1 MPRVLLI
8 VNDIE
13 SGPRRL
19 TQWLI
24 DEHLDIDVRVGA
36 AGTIPEPEALGD
48 YDGLIMLGGGYMP
61 DDTSGAPWLA
71 REAELVSRALGTG
84 MPQLGICLGGQL
96 IAHVGGG
103 AVEAS
108 SGAPEKGS
116 TPITLTKAA
125 AADPLFG
132 GLRTE
137 TAFIESHVDRIT
149 RLPEDAVL
157 LARSEACELQAF
169 RLGEAA
175 WGLQFHPEAG
185 PENVRSWDAGELAAL
200 GFDKEELIVAAEA
213 AQPSTEVDARAMIA
227 GFATLLRHPETSI
240 PEGS

>member
-36 AGTIPEPEALGD
+36 AGSVPEPAALAD
-48 YDGLIMLGGGYMP
+48 YDGMIMLGGGYMP
-61 DDTSGAPWLA
+61 DDTAGAPWLGP
-71 REAELVSRALGTG
+71 EADLVRHALDRG

-96 IAHVGGG
+96 LAHVGGG
-103 AVEAS
+103 AVAAE

-116 TPITLTKAA
+116 TPIILTAEA

-132 GLRTE
+132 GLRTS

-149 RLPEDAVL
+149 ALPPGAVL
-157 LARSEACELQAF
+157 LARSELCEIQAF
-169 RLGEAA
+169 RLGERA

-185 PENVRSWDAGELAAL
+185 PENVRSWDAAKLAAL
-200 GFDKEELIVAAEA
+200 GFDKDALIAGAEA
-213 AQPSTEVDARAMIA
+213 AQPGTEVDARAMIA
-227 GFATLLRHPETSI
+227 GFAALLRS
-240 PEGS
+240 